1 MNSAIELNNI
11 YFSYEHQSI
20 FKNFTLS
27 IYENNIT
34 YIMGNNGCGKTTLLN
49 IINGLLIPKTGVI
62 SVFGINI
69 RKLNSK
75 ELAKRVAYVPQT
87 IRQNI
92 DFCVKDYLALGRL
105 PYLKFGFDP
114 SNDDYAIVEQY
125 ASKMGVLEYLNLNF
139 NQLSGGQKQLVT
151 ITRALIQETPI
162 IILDEPMSALDIGK
176 QADFLC
182 TIQKLKNDLGKT
194 LILTSHNPNH
204 ALQSDCN
211 VCLIYERKIL
221 QYGKNTEV
229 LNKEN
234 IQKVYGSKVKFE
246 LNTRNVVFNISGRI

>member
-1 MNSAIELNNI
+1 MNSAIEINSI
-11 YFSYEHQSI
+11 YFSYDHQVI
-20 FKNFTLS
+20 YKNFSLS
-27 IYENNIT
+27 IYENKIT

-49 IINGLLIPKTGVI
+49 IITGFLMPTTGII
-62 SVFGINI
+62 SVFGIDI

-75 ELAKRVAYVPQT
+75 ELAKRIAYVPQT

-92 DFCVKDYLALGRL
+92 DFCVKDYLALGRA
-105 PYLKFGFDP
+105 PYLKFGANP
-114 SNDDYAIVEQY
+114 SNEDYAIVEKY
-125 ASKMGVLEYLNLNF
+125 ASKMGVIEYLNLNF

-211 VCLIYERKIL
+211 VCLIHERKVL

-229 LNKEN
+229 LNEKN

-246 LNTRNVVFNISGRI
+246 PNTTNVVFNI